1 MHLLARYPNEETTP
15 PMPSQND
22 KSVHEQTDEIFGDLL
37 LEKLKF
43 IKSTGDYTMLDGAL
57 INAVQR
63 RLSAVTKGERP
74 ANKGD
79 RELMDTFGQITRPAE
94 RKPFPPL
101 VMDEDPSP

>member
-1 MHLLARYPNEETTP
+1 MK
-15 PMPSQND
+15 ND
-22 KSVHEQTDEIFGDLL
+22 EKSVHEQTDEIFGDLL
-37 LEKLKF
+37 LEKLKY

-74 ANKGD
+74 ADKGE
-79 RELMDTFGQITRPAE
+79 RELMEAFGSITRPVE

-101 VMDEDPSP
+101 AGEEDPRP